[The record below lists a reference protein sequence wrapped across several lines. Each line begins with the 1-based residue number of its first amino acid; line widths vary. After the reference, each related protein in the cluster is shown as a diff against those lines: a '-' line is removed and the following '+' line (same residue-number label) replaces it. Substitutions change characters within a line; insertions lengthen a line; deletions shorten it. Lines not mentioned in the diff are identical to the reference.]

1 MKIQSIPI
9 VGGLITVAVLALFT
23 LAASDLPSR
32 TSMPAGAGEDSLD
45 SPRPDL
51 VIDRVI
57 SAPEPRTALGDSLG
71 TSIRVANIGEADSSE
86 TEVALFVNGIEQE
99 RRTLRRLPRSG
110 NNAVNLYLSPGRA
123 REEHLGETT
132 FRFVIDPDDVVP
144 ELDETNNHIETTVT
158 VIEEILPDLYFST
171 GEMRPGI
178 DRDVRVGETFGFT
191 YRLSYSRF
199 PRGTEYRQ
207 ITDDVSTAVIGRI
220 NGEQIY
226 RQEFAYDGIY
236 WLPSGPPRWADG
248 ETRDRHYESPLTHT
262 FESPGEY
269 TIEFILDPE
278 NQHAEDDENNNAISQ
293 TVTVLSHE
301 EPSDSPTAT
310 PTHAATATPT
320 PTVTATE
327 TPGPVISFVVDNTSI
342 NYGECTTIRWD
353 VENIS
358 GVYFQDVGVTGHESR
373 KVCPTKTETY
383 TLQVEHAGGT
393 EYRQITVDVIATPTP
408 TPTLIPTVPV
418 YSVSGQVNYG
428 VTPLSG
434 VTVELR
440 SGSSTGAVMATDT
453 TGADG
458 SYVFPSIPPGTS
470 YWVRLNAPS
479 DDYVNWRAH
488 NLTVEDEDV
497 DRGVHYLPKVIAL
510 SPPGW
515 PSPADGQTVTTSS
528 DYIRLD
534 WEENP
539 DAADYQVQIN
549 VTDGWELI
557 EQVWMNSTYPSYNA
571 GSGGSLTDVAAQFE
585 SGVTYSWSVRAIDS
599 EGNEVGDSEAS
610 YTFTIET
617 P

>member
-1 MKIQSIPI
+1 MRPLHFVVAIG
-9 VGGLITVAVLALFT
+9 VAALLISCETV
-23 LAASDLPSR
+23 P
-32 TSMPAGAGEDSLD
+32 MDSL
-45 SPRPDL
+45 SAGVSLPIEPIAGVSLPVEPITASGPRLYDGPP
-51 VIDRVI
+51 
-57 SAPEPRTALGDSLG
+57 AE
-71 TSIRVANIGEADSSE
+71 
-86 TEVALFVNGIEQE
+86 EQ
-99 RRTLRRLPRSG
+99 RRLS
-110 NNAVNLYLSPGRA
+110 VS
-123 REEHLGETT
+123 
-132 FRFVIDPDDVVP
+132 
-144 ELDETNNHIETTVT
+144 
-158 VIEEILPDLYFST
+158 LPV
-171 GEMRPGI
+171 EP
-178 DRDVRVGETFGFT
+178 
-191 YRLSYSRF
+191 
-199 PRGTEYRQ
+199 
-207 ITDDVSTAVIGRI
+207 ITA
-220 NGEQIY
+220 
-226 RQEFAYDGIY
+226 
-236 WLPSGPPRWADG
+236 SGPRLYVEPA
-248 ETRDRHYESPLTHT
+248 PLHIAT
-262 FESPGEY
+262 
-269 TIEFILDPE
+269 
-278 NQHAEDDENNNAISQ
+278 AI
-293 TVTVLSHE
+293 
-301 EPSDSPTAT
+301 
-310 PTHAATATPT
+310 PTHTPT
-320 PTVTATE
+320 PTATTTE
-327 TPGPVISFVVDNTSI
+327 TPGTVISFVVDNTSI

-408 TPTLIPTVPV
+408 APTLIPTVPV